1 MDLKDII
8 KEYALPFL
16 PAKSLFRFLAVCRD
30 WKLHIST
37 PSFNHNQSLCCR
49 NISGLFGQ
57 ISENRYGFIPIH
69 PESCGVP
76 DPSLRFLPEPVEIRA
91 SSNGV
96 LCCQGRNEDRDYYLC
111 NPVTEQW
118 KKLPKPTAFHGSEP
132 ALVVIF
138 EPECKLI
145 CAFESTAI
153 DDATEFEIYSSENNS
168 WNVSREIC
176 FGAKKADL
184 WSGVHVNGVVYWP
197 VGNSHILCFDL
208 TKDRSQLLDNYSYD
222 PDAEPECL
230 LGTFD
235 GRLCKVDNNG
245 YEVFVSVLVNAH
257 ANTMPLDYDIDM
269 WETLEVIAPNNPNM
283 PLDDTKVVAVSRYTM
298 VVERKENGGLLV
310 HRFSI
315 DSGKGCEAVAT
326 PLRHIHRP
334 PFFFKLFSLHQLL
347 LSFIAHQ
354 SLEILLVATMDLG
367 KRPGNLLTASN
378 SKLYMDLKDIIREK
392 ALPFLP
398 AKSLFRFLAVCR
410 DWKLHI
416 STPSFHHNQSL
427 CCRGISGLFCQTPE
441 NPPVFV
447 PIHPES
453 CGVPDPSLS
462 FLPEPVVIRASSNG
476 LLCCQGLDEDRYYYL
491 CNPVTKQWKKLPKPT
506 ASHGSKPA
514 LVLIFE
520 PSLLNSVPEY
530 KLICAF
536 ESTDFDDATEFEIY
550 SSKNNSWNVS
560 KAICF
565 RDEKADLG
573 SGVHVN
579 GVVYWPV
586 ESDHILSFDLTKH
599 RSKLLDCL
607 TAGIDCLLGAFDG
620 RLCKVY
626 ILGDEVF
633 VNVFKV
639 LNMHKITWDESE
651 MWEDTLVLDPD
662 NTFIPLDDDYINT
675 RAVAV
680 SRDILVVVCDN
691 EFYCYGFEDHKTNA
705 LNLQPE
711 PAESES
717 YYEICVP
724 YVNSLVSL

>member
-8 KEYALPFL
+8 KEHALPFL

-30 WKLHIST
+30 WMLHIST
-37 PSFNHNQSLCCR
+37 PSFHHNQSLCCR

-298 VVERKENGGLLV
+298 VVESMN
-310 HRFSI
+310 RFYSY
-315 DSGKGCEAVAT
+315 
-326 PLRHIHRP
+326 
-334 PFFFKLFSLHQLL
+334 
-347 LSFIAHQ
+347 
-354 SLEILLVATMDLG
+354 DL
-367 KRPGNLLTASN
+367 AQ
-378 SKLYMDLKDIIREK
+378 
-392 ALPFLP
+392 P
-398 AKSLFRFLAVCR
+398 A
-410 DWKLHI
+410 
-416 STPSFHHNQSL
+416 
-427 CCRGISGLFCQTPE
+427 
-441 NPPVFV
+441 
-447 PIHPES
+447 
-453 CGVPDPSLS
+453 
-462 FLPEPVVIRASSNG
+462 
-476 LLCCQGLDEDRYYYL
+476 
-491 CNPVTKQWKKLPKPT
+491 
-506 ASHGSKPA
+506 GS
-514 LVLIFE
+514 
-520 PSLLNSVPEY
+520 Y
-530 KLICAF
+530 
-536 ESTDFDDATEFEIY
+536 
-550 SSKNNSWNVS
+550 NV
-560 KAICF
+560 
-565 RDEKADLG
+565 R
-573 SGVHVN
+573 
-579 GVVYWPV
+579 W
-586 ESDHILSFDLTKH
+586 
-599 RSKLLDCL
+599 
-607 TAGIDCLLGAFDG
+607 
-620 RLCKVY
+620 
-626 ILGDEVF
+626 
-633 VNVFKV
+633 
-639 LNMHKITWDESE
+639 
-651 MWEDTLVLDPD
+651 
-662 NTFIPLDDDYINT
+662 
-675 RAVAV
+675 
-680 SRDILVVVCDN
+680 
-691 EFYCYGFEDHKTNA
+691 
-705 LNLQPE
+705 
-711 PAESES
+711 
-717 YYEICVP
+717 VP
-724 YVNSLVSL
+724 YVNSRVSF